1 MWQYLKQCYVPPK
14 EKEKDEKITQ
24 INGKLLVSLPKQS
37 SEESWFLK
45 CFIVVAATVTN
56 TQ

>member
-24 INGKLLVSLPKQS
+24 INGKLLVSLGPKDPS
-37 SEESWFLK
+37 KAVKKADFLN
-45 CFIVVAATVTN
+45 VSLW
-56 TQ
+56 